1 MKRLLV
7 KSNKGIWDQ
16 RDTGLSGRMLLGSL
30 IVFSCLVAS
39 VSSDEDYYKLLKVSR
54 EATTREIRQ
63 AFKKLA
69 LIMHPDK
76 NPHDETAHDKFL
88 KVTRAYEVLKDD
100 DLRKKYDK
108 YGEKGLQDEQQGGGR
123 YESWNY
129 YRNEFGKSFFFW
141 SHAAVNSGELWFVN
155 FYFPRCHHC
164 HELAPTWREFAK
176 EMDGVIRIG
185 AVNCGDNNRLCRSK
199 GINSYPSLYIYK
211 AGMNPEKYFGDRA
224 KESLTKFG
232 MQFVKSRVTELWQ
245 GNVFTEIEAAFSS
258 GVGWLITFCA
268 DSGDCLESQ
277 TRQKLAGML
286 EGLVNVGWMDCSTQA
301 ELCDSFEVTTSTTAF
316 FPPGSS
322 LKNKGSV
329 LVREAH
335 VLVLF
340 AKLAHH
346 RWLVSF
352 SFGQKTMASHEYK
365 KLKALLKAAHI
376 QVGKVDCLTDSE
388 LCVSF
393 YIQKPCI
400 AVFKGLGIHD
410 FEIHHGK
417 DVLYNIIAFAKESV
431 SAHVTTLRPE
441 NFPSDGKEP
450 WLVDFFAP
458 WCPPCRALLPE
469 LRKASIQL
477 FGQMK
482 FGTLDCTVHERLC
495 SMYNIHAYPTTV
507 IFNKSSI
514 HEYEGHHSAD
524 GILEFIQDLVDPT
537 VVTMDPDSFA
547 ELVKRRKHSETW
559 MVDFYAPWCGPCQ
572 ALLPEWRRM
581 ARALNGMIKVGTV
594 DCQKHHSFCQGESVK
609 AYPEIRLYPQNANRR
624 DLYQYVPYCSFKR
637 NSYSVRLCLSTLPRA
652 SVDLTP
658 DDFRNKVIGGK
669 DHWVVDF
676 YAPWCGPCQHF
687 APEFEVLA
695 RMVKGSV
702 RAGKVDCQAHYQTC
716 QSAGITAYPS
726 VRFYPHLGTKKG
738 GEHVNSRDANNIA
751 DVLHQR
757 LQQLSPCFLRNS
769 AITILLFNLSSYLL
783 PFAVKRKYIIFW
795 HRLLGESLG
804 FGLWLS

>member
-1 MKRLLV
+1 IKKNPGMNRCV
-7 KSNKGIWDQ
+7 QTFDCN
-16 RDTGLSGRMLLGSL
+16 SL
-30 IVFSCLVAS
+30 YSICLVAS

-129 YRNEFGKSFFFW
+129 YRNEFGIYDDDLEIVTLDRGDFD
-141 SHAAVNSGELWFVN
+141 AAVNSGELWFVN

-329 LVREAH
+329 LVRESLDTREIYGEVMQHLPDLEA
-335 VLVLF
+335 LTKETFQSGCLILC
-340 AKLAHH
+340 A
-346 RWLVSF
+346 F
-352 SFGQKTMASHEYK
+352 S
-365 KLKALLKAAHI
+365 

-726 VRFYPHLGTKKG
+726 VRFYPHLGTKK
-738 GEHVNSRDANNIA
+738 VRD
-751 DVLHQR
+751 
-757 LQQLSPCFLRNS
+757 S
-769 AITILLFNLSSYLL
+769 
-783 PFAVKRKYIIFW
+783 
-795 HRLLGESLG
+795 
-804 FGLWLS
+804 

>member
-1 MKRLLV
+1 MSLV
-7 KSNKGIWDQ
+7 
-16 RDTGLSGRMLLGSL
+16 
-30 IVFSCLVAS
+30 
-39 VSSDEDYYKLLKVSR
+39 E
-54 EATTREIRQ
+54 
-63 AFKKLA
+63 
-69 LIMHPDK
+69 
-76 NPHDETAHDKFL
+76 HDETAHDKFL

-129 YRNEFGKSFFFW
+129 YRNEFGIYDDDLEIVTLDRGDFD
-141 SHAAVNSGELWFVN
+141 AAVNSGELWFVN

-164 HELAPTWREFAK
+164 HELAPT
-176 EMDGVIRIG
+176 
-185 AVNCGDNNRLCRSK
+185 
-199 GINSYPSLYIYK
+199 
-211 AGMNPEKYFGDRA
+211 NPEKYFGDRA

-268 DSGDCLESQ
+268 DSGVKIGSVFDLFIDCLESK

-329 LVREAH
+329 LFMQSLDTREIYGEVMQHLPDLEA
-335 VLVLF
+335 LTKETF
-340 AKLAHH
+340 QSKLAHH

-352 SFGQKTMASHEYK
+352 SFGQKTIASHEYK

-495 SMYNIHAYPTTV
+495 SMA
-507 IFNKSSI
+507 
-514 HEYEGHHSAD
+514 
-524 GILEFIQDLVDPT
+524 
-537 VVTMDPDSFA
+537 
-547 ELVKRRKHSETW
+547 
-559 MVDFYAPWCGPCQ
+559 
-572 ALLPEWRRM
+572 
-581 ARALNGMIKVGTV
+581 
-594 DCQKHHSFCQGESVK
+594 
-609 AYPEIRLYPQNANRR
+609 
-624 DLYQYVPYCSFKR
+624 
-637 NSYSVRLCLSTLPRA
+637 
-652 SVDLTP
+652 
-658 DDFRNKVIGGK
+658 
-669 DHWVVDF
+669 
-676 YAPWCGPCQHF
+676 
-687 APEFEVLA
+687 
-695 RMVKGSV
+695 
-702 RAGKVDCQAHYQTC
+702 
-716 QSAGITAYPS
+716 
-726 VRFYPHLGTKKG
+726 
-738 GEHVNSRDANNIA
+738 
-751 DVLHQR
+751 
-757 LQQLSPCFLRNS
+757 
-769 AITILLFNLSSYLL
+769 
-783 PFAVKRKYIIFW
+783 
-795 HRLLGESLG
+795 
-804 FGLWLS
+804 